1 MQYEEFKK
9 GVSLRLKET
18 RKKNSDTQE
27 ELAEKISI
35 SKENLSKIEQGRVN
49 LTLENLFRIA
59 ELYHVSYDYLCKG
72 ESTSTFLNTL
82 DKLISIEFIPCQ
94 CGEQELKYPVLKI
107 NQTLLDYLIQ
117 KALADRHSKMP
128 DHIKE
133 LWKKELQNNF
143 YNNMD
148 NDMNKA
154 ELPFNTEFVLVK
166 KDLIY
171 PDDNKSDWKQSDLLR
186 EIDKAI
192 TQ

>member
-1 MQYEEFKK
+1 MDYEEFKK
-9 GVSLRLKET
+9 DVSLRLKEIR
-18 RKKNSDTQE
+18 RKNNDTQE
-27 ELAEKISI
+27 KLATEINI

-59 ELYHVSYDYLCKG
+59 EHYHVSYDYLCKG

-82 DKLISIEFIPCQ
+82 EKLVSIKFISAQ
-94 CGEQELKYPVLKI
+94 SGEQKLKYPVLKI

-117 KALADRHSKMP
+117 KALADIHPKMP
-128 DHIKE
+128 DHIKAQ
-133 LWKKELQNNF
+133 WKKELQNNF
-143 YNNMD
+143 YN
-148 NDMNKA
+148 DMNKKDS
-154 ELPFNTEFVLVK
+154 PYNSEFALVK
-166 KDLIY
+166 EDLIY